1 MMKSLFVR
9 LLNSSFV
16 KYALVGVVGLV
27 VDMGLFYVFYE
38 ILHINYI
45 VSNLISSSLAVVNN
59 FILNSIFT
67 FKVKNKLF
75 YRFISFFS
83 IALAGMALSSGML
96 AVMIDGMH
104 LNSMVSKAISVFF
117 VALIQYFVN
126 KKLTFSE
133 RNIFS
138 LISHYFKKRRL
149 LCKHSV

>member
-1 MMKSLFVR
+1 MKSLFVR

-45 VSNLISSSLAVVNN
+45 VSNIMSSSLAVVNN

-83 IALAGMALSSGML
+83 IALVGMALSSGML

-117 VALIQYFVN
+117 VALIQYYVN

-138 LISHYFKKRRL
+138 LMSHYFKKRR
-149 LCKHSV
+149 

>member
-1 MMKSLFVR
+1 MKSLFVR

-45 VSNLISSSLAVVNN
+45 LSNIMSSSLAVVNN

-67 FKVKNKLF
+67 FKVKDKLF

-83 IALAGMALSSGML
+83 IALAGMALSSIML

-117 VALIQYFVN
+117 VALLQYFVN

-138 LISHYFKKRRL
+138 LMSRYFKKRR
-149 LCKHSV
+149 

>member
-1 MMKSLFVR
+1 MKSLFVR

-45 VSNLISSSLAVVNN
+45 VSNIMSSSLAVVNN

-138 LISHYFKKRRL
+138 LISHYFKKRR
-149 LCKHSV
+149 

>member
-1 MMKSLFVR
+1 MKSLFVR

-45 VSNLISSSLAVVNN
+45 LSNIMSSSLAVVNN

-67 FKVKNKLF
+67 FKVRDKLF
-75 YRFISFFS
+75 YRFVSFFT
-83 IALAGMALSSGML
+83 IALAGMALSSAML
-96 AVMIDGMH
+96 AVMIEGMH

-117 VALIQYFVN
+117 VALIQYYVN

-138 LISHYFKKRRL
+138 MMSHYYKKRR
-149 LCKHSV
+149 

>member
-45 VSNLISSSLAVVNN
+45 VSNIMSSSLAVVNN

-83 IALAGMALSSGML
+83 IALVGMALSSGML

-117 VALIQYFVN
+117 VALIQYYVN

-138 LISHYFKKRRL
+138 LMSHYFKKRR
-149 LCKHSV
+149 

>member
-9 LLNSSFV
+9 LISSSFV
-16 KYALVGVVGLV
+16 KYGLVGLVGLV
-27 VDMGLFYVFYE
+27 VDMGFFYVFYE
-38 ILHINYI
+38 MLHINYI
-45 VSNLISSSLAVVNN
+45 LSNIMSSSLAVVNN

-67 FKVKNKLF
+67 FKVKNKLL

-96 AVMIDGMH
+96 AVMIDGLQM
-104 LNSMVSKAISVFF
+104 NSMMAKAISIFV

-133 RNIFS
+133 RTVFS
-138 LISHYFKKRRL
+138 LMSHLKKHR
-149 LCKHSV
+149 

>member
-9 LLNSSFV
+9 LLSSSFV

-27 VDMGLFYVFYE
+27 VDMGLFYVFHIVLKIDY
-38 ILHINYI
+38 IL
-45 VSNLISSSLAVVNN
+45 SNIMSSSLAVVNN

-67 FKVKNKLF
+67 FKVKDKLF

-96 AVMIDGMH
+96 AVMIAGMGM
-104 LNSMVSKAISVFF
+104 NSMVSKAISVFV
-117 VALIQYFVN
+117 VAMIQYFVN

-138 LISHYFKKRRL
+138 LMSHLKNR
-149 LCKHSV
+149 H